1 MYFQYFWMFRRD
13 KVRFIS
19 LTMHATIH
27 AFCQESKA
35 GCTKPTLDKLPIF
48 IVEPWRNPVTSKK
61 LFLFFVNFIYCTQS
75 VQNRLA
81 EVSLFSDISF
91 TDRKILIYTVVCWF
105 SAITQLSLPA
115 RNIKKINNYFV
126 DVLLFF
132 PSEGSGRLFFEF
144 FRLLMYAKP
153 QRDNSR
159 PFFWLFENVVS
170 MRSQDKR
177 TISRFLQVR
186 KHCACLKRNKL

>member
-1 MYFQYFWMFRRD
+1 MQLFTLSARNRR
-13 KVRFIS
+13 
-19 LTMHATIH
+19 L
-27 AFCQESKA
+27 A
-35 GCTKPTLDKLPIF
+35 GCTKPTLDKSTPHIHSLTVKQSCNIKETIF
-48 IVEPWRNPVTSKK
+48 IPTS
-61 LFLFFVNFIYCTQS
+61 VNFIFCTQS
-75 VQNRLA
+75 TCG
-81 EVSLFSDISF
+81 SF
-91 TDRKILIYTVVCWF
+91 LVFGYFDYWQKVCWF
-105 SAITQLSLPA
+105 SATTQLS

-126 DVLLFF
+126 DVILFF